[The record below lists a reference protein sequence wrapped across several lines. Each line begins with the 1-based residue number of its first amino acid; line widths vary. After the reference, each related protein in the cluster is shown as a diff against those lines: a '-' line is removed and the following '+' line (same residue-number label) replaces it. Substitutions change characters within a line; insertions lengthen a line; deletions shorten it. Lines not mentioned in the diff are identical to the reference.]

1 LRLKVRV
8 RWILLIVVILGL
20 LAGVARIVSN
30 RSQQKNELDKS
41 SQISQIIDLFSNDTL
56 ILKNQTLTI
65 DLPVSGTLRAVN
77 TAIVKARVAGEVI
90 QLRVREGDRVNKGDV
105 LAQIDPREFQQK
117 LVQAEQQADSAR
129 SQIDIAKRQFD
140 NNKALVDQ
148 GFISK
153 TALDTSS
160 ATLAGAQATFNA
172 AQAAADVARKSL
184 EDTFLKAP
192 ISGQVSARLVQPG
205 ERAAIDSRI
214 IELVDVSQM
223 EVEVALSP
231 SDASQVRVG
240 QTGQLSIEG
249 YEKPVQAKV
258 QRINPSLQA
267 GSRSVL
273 VYLQITQTSGLRQGL
288 FVQGQ
293 IATGQLQSLAL
304 PLNAIR
310 TDKPQ
315 PYVQIV
321 EKGKVAHKNVV
332 MLQRGQL
339 SQDINAEPW
348 VIVQGLSDQSIVIK
362 GELGSLREGLDVI
375 IKTVK

>member
-1 LRLKVRV
+1 MKVRV

-41 SQISQIIDLFSNDTL
+41 SQISQIIDLFANDTL

-90 QLRVREGDRVNKGDV
+90 QLRIREGDRVNKGDV

>member
-1 LRLKVRV
+1 LKVRA

-41 SQISQIIDLFSNDTL
+41 SQISQIIDLLSNDTL

-231 SDASQVRVG
+231 TDASQVRVG

>member
-1 LRLKVRV
+1 LKVRV
-8 RWILLIVVILGL
+8 RWFLLIVVILGL

-90 QLRVREGDRVNKGDV
+90 QLSVREGDRVNKGDV

-273 VYLQITQTSGLRQGL
+273 AYLQITQTSGLRQGL

-304 PLNAIR
+304 PLNAIK

>member
-1 LRLKVRV
+1 MKVRV

-41 SQISQIIDLFSNDTL
+41 SQISQIIDLFANDTL

>member
-1 LRLKVRV
+1 LKVRV

>member
-1 LRLKVRV
+1 MKVRV

-41 SQISQIIDLFSNDTL
+41 SQISQIIDLFANDTL

-90 QLRVREGDRVNKGDV
+90 QLRIREGDRVNKGDV

-321 EKGKVAHKNVV
+321 EKGKVSHKNVV

>member
-1 LRLKVRV
+1 MKVRV

-90 QLRVREGDRVNKGDV
+90 QLRIREGDRVNKGDV

-321 EKGKVAHKNVV
+321 EKGKVSHKNVV

>member
-1 LRLKVRV
+1 LKVRA

-41 SQISQIIDLFSNDTL
+41 SQISQIIDLLSNDTL

-304 PLNAIR
+304 PLNAIK

>member
-8 RWILLIVVILGL
+8 RWFLLIVVILGL

-90 QLRVREGDRVNKGDV
+90 QLSVREGDRVNKGDV

-273 VYLQITQTSGLRQGL
+273 AYLQITQTSGLRQGL

-304 PLNAIR
+304 PLNAIK

>member
-1 LRLKVRV
+1 MKVRV

-273 VYLQITQTSGLRQGL
+273 AYLQITQTSGLRQGL

>member
-1 LRLKVRV
+1 MKVRV

-321 EKGKVAHKNVV
+321 EKGKVSHKNVV

>member
-1 LRLKVRV
+1 MKVRV

-41 SQISQIIDLFSNDTL
+41 SQISQIIDLFANDTL

-321 EKGKVAHKNVV
+321 EKGKVSHKNVV

>member
-1 LRLKVRV
+1 MKVRV

-41 SQISQIIDLFSNDTL
+41 SQISQIIDLFANDTL

-304 PLNAIR
+304 PLNAIK

>member
-1 LRLKVRV
+1 LKVRV

-90 QLRVREGDRVNKGDV
+90 KLRVREGDRVNKGDV

-273 VYLQITQTSGLRQGL
+273 AYLQITQTSGLRQGL

>member
-1 LRLKVRV
+1 MKVRV

-90 QLRVREGDRVNKGDV
+90 QLRIREGDRVNKGDV

>member
-1 LRLKVRV
+1 MRLKVRV

>member
-8 RWILLIVVILGL
+8 RWFLLIVVILGL

-90 QLRVREGDRVNKGDV
+90 QLSVREGDRVNKGDV

>member
-1 LRLKVRV
+1 MKVRV

>member
-1 LRLKVRV
+1 LKVRV

-41 SQISQIIDLFSNDTL
+41 SQISQIIDLFANDTL

-304 PLNAIR
+304 PLNAIK

>member
-1 LRLKVRV
+1 MKVRV
-8 RWILLIVVILGL
+8 RWFLLIVVILGL

>member
-1 LRLKVRV
+1 MKVRV

-90 QLRVREGDRVNKGDV
+90 QLSVREGDRVNKGDV

-321 EKGKVAHKNVV
+321 EKGKVSHKNVV

-348 VIVQGLSDQSIVIK
+348 VIVQGLSDPSIVIK

>member
-1 LRLKVRV
+1 MKVRA

-41 SQISQIIDLFSNDTL
+41 SQISQIIDLLSNDTL

>member
-1 LRLKVRV
+1 LKVRV

-90 QLRVREGDRVNKGDV
+90 QLSVREGDRVNKGDV

-348 VIVQGLSDQSIVIK
+348 VIVQGLSDPSIVIK